1 MTVTT
6 ILLLVAFI
14 SLLLSNILSM
24 ASANSPSLYDTHKIK
39 QNNITEGFQEET
51 KTSEPKPKHLC
62 NTKLN
67 KITGNIFS
75 LQHDDLTTLRMSL
88 MNTRILVNYGQYVAF
103 PKEDGSFE
111 VDNIPSDSYVVEVS
125 HPKYIYEPARVDITS
140 KGRIRARRVNYF
152 QPSLVQ
158 TIDYPLVFR
167 PKSLHNYFLPRETW
181 RIMDLIF
188 NPMVMMMVVP
198 LIIIWLLPKMMNP
211 QEAQTQRD
219 SMQMPEYNVPEL
231 SEMMASMFGNQGQ
244 SNNGNQGN
252 PSGNQAITAGSAGG
266 TGGGGGGSRHNK
278 GRRRQ

>member
-1 MTVTT
+1 MMIVPTT
-6 ILLLVAFI
+6 LF
-14 SLLLSNILSM
+14 SLASICLIFFDNIQSI
-24 ASANSPSLYDTHKIK
+24 ASAENPSSDDTHRNSK
-39 QNNITEGFQEET
+39 NDTTTGRVFQEEARSNEHT
-51 KTSEPKPKHLC
+51 KQLC
-62 NTKLN
+62 NIKLN

-88 MNTRILVNYGQYVAF
+88 MNTKILVNYGQYIAF

-111 VDNIPSDSYVVEVS
+111 VDNVPSDSYVVEVT
-125 HPKYIYEPARVDITS
+125 HPKYIYEPARVDITTRG
-140 KGRIRARRVNYF
+140 KIRARRVNYF
-152 QPSLVQ
+152 QPALVQ
-158 TIDYPLVFR
+158 TIDYPLTFR

-219 SMQMPEYNVPEL
+219 TVQMPEYNVPEL

-244 SNNGNQGN
+244 SNNGNQAN
-252 PSGNQAITAGSAGG
+252 PSSNQAITSGS
-266 TGGGGGGSRHNK
+266 TGGSGGSRHSK
-278 GRRRQ
+278 GRRR